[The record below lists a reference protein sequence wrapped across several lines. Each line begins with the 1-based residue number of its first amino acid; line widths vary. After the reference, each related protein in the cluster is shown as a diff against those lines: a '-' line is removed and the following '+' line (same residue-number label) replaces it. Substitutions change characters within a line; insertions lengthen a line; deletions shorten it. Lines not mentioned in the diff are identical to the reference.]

1 MRNPDHW
8 DLIQIVTR
16 QRLTGLTSHDVFQ
29 HVNALPEAE
38 QKNWYAWRAGM
49 PDWACVVQL
58 KKYNT
63 DVNTLA
69 EPKLQVIE
77 PTEVAQAIAQTV
89 PVVNPTETSVAAQS
103 VIEKTS
109 AAAAT
114 DRRKHRRHAVRT
126 KIVVLFNGQAYRAFS
141 KDISVGG
148 LLLLNQIPWKF
159 ENATC
164 SVFVS
169 NPRGGQA
176 LEFSGK
182 VLSDPKDP
190 CRFQFQNPSE
200 KFLDTLNDWLEGA
213 QLNSMKSA
221 A

>member
-16 QRLTGLTSHDVFQ
+16 QRLTGLTSNDVFQ
-29 HVNALPEAE
+29 HVNALPEGE

-49 PDWACVVQL
+49 PDWVCVVQL
-58 KKYNT
+58 KQFSA
-63 DVNTLA
+63 DVNSLA
-69 EPKLQVIE
+69 EPTIQAIQ
-77 PTEVAQAIAQTV
+77 PTEVAQTIAQSMPIV
-89 PVVNPTETSVAAQS
+89 SPDASPVAAQS
-103 VIEKTS
+103 PIENAT
-109 AAAAT
+109 AAAT
-114 DRRKHRRHAVRT
+114 ERRKHRRHSVRT

-169 NPRGGQA
+169 NPSGGQA
-176 LEFSGK
+176 LEFTGK

-213 QLNSMKSA
+213 KLNSMKSVA
-221 A
+221 